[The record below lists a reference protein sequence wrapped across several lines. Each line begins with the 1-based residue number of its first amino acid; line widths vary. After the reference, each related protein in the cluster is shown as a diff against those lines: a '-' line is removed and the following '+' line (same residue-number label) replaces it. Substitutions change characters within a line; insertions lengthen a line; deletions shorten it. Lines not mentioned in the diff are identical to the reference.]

1 MVRTSILKNVIY
13 RFILE
18 TLRVLIPI
26 ITVPYIYRLFN
37 PEIMGNIEFSQSISG
52 YALIF
57 SGFGVYTYGLREI
70 SRVRDDKNKKDKL
83 FTELFIISTMS
94 SIIVTVLYFIYILL
108 KFSNAGI
115 LTNMLLIN
123 SIQIISTIF
132 YIEWINE
139 AFENYKL
146 HCTSKNNYCKI
157 NKYCFYI
164 HFCKSFH
171 RFLYVFI
178 FSKYICFYK

>member
-70 SRVRDDKNKKDKL
+70 SRVRDDKNKKEIYKDMKRVDRKELVRTIPCIL
-83 FTELFIISTMS
+83 FYNSDIDF
-94 SIIVTVLYFIYILL
+94 VTGSQVR
-108 KFSNAGI
+108 K
-115 LTNMLLIN
+115 
-123 SIQIISTIF
+123 
-132 YIEWINE
+132 
-139 AFENYKL
+139 
-146 HCTSKNNYCKI
+146 
-157 NKYCFYI
+157 
-164 HFCKSFH
+164 
-171 RFLYVFI
+171 RFF
-178 FSKYICFYK
+178 FMER

>member
-115 LTNMLLIN
+115 LLYYLHQAYNYNNLLMLKLF
-123 SIQIISTIF
+123 F
-132 YIEWINE
+132 Y
-139 AFENYKL
+139 
-146 HCTSKNNYCKI
+146 
-157 NKYCFYI
+157 
-164 HFCKSFH
+164 
-171 RFLYVFI
+171 LYQMFQ
-178 FSKYICFYK
+178 SLQLK